1 MNTELKKAY
10 EIVKKEYFIQ
20 DFLEAVKSRGGIG
33 SLLYEEVKKNK
44 VLQDCAYIFFKNYSN
59 KIHPTIKLWM
69 LRSKRLKSG

>member
-44 VLQDCAYIFFKNYSN
+44 VLQDCAYIFFK
-59 KIHPTIKLWM
+59 KLQQQKYI
-69 LRSKRLKSG
+69 LQ